1 SEPSSWARC
10 EQYMK
15 HAIRV
20 GEWAEVSRMEVKA
33 ANLLQRV
40 SYFLYDRGRWRERE
54 PVDSRA
60 WVLRRKVLGEKHPDT
75 IRSMADLGTTYH
87 AQGRHDEDE
96 GISVKVLELRR
107 QVLGEK
113 HPDTIRSLADL
124 GTTYHAQGR
133 YDEAL
138 QLHQTALD
146 LRRHVLGE
154 NHPDAMQSVA
164 YLASIREALQRLPSL
179 V

>member
-1 SEPSSWARC
+1 
-10 EQYMK
+10 M
-15 HAIRV
+15 
-20 GEWAEVSRMEVKA
+20 AELA
-33 ANLLQRV
+33 A
-40 SYFLYDRGRWRERE
+40 
-54 PVDSRA
+54 
-60 WVLRRKVLGEKHPDT
+60 
-75 IRSMADLGTTYH
+75 TYH

-96 GISVKVLELRR
+96 EISAKVLELRR

-154 NHPDAMQSVA
+154 NHPDTMQSVA
-164 YLASIREALQRLPSL
+164 YLASIREALQQLPSL